1 MAQMNFIFSS
11 FGIACLRQHQSVFRR
26 IVSVSVF
33 LLALIPLA
41 VGLRAQVKSDSSIEF
56 KRLAAQL
63 STARLDGAAES
74 EVSQEKALAILDEL
88 ASSVLGG
95 SASPDLD
102 AANRRMADLVS
113 HVPPVGENYRLV
125 RLGGSPAA
133 YALVV
138 NFGLGGPAA
147 VRIYSNASGRYALAA
162 RIDHFVVK
170 DFFDSDIEMIP
181 VSTAEPVFVI
191 VAGRTD
197 DLATGMF
204 TAWRF
209 EGRRAVPLWSSDLL
223 QQSSYEAD
231 AEGFHLTY
239 CSEPDEDHPAQC
251 HKMTRDTYRLQG
263 REWKRIE
270 TKDLVPAK
278 AAPK

>member
-1 MAQMNFIFSS
+1 M
-11 FGIACLRQHQSVFRR
+11 G
-26 IVSVSVF
+26 
-33 LLALIPLA
+33 LLA
-41 VGLRAQVKSDSSIEF
+41 QTKTDSTLEF

-74 EVSQEKALAILDEL
+74 EVSQQKALGLLDEL
-88 ASSVLGG
+88 ASSALSG

-102 AANRRMADLVS
+102 AANRRMAGLVS
-113 HVPPVGENYRLV
+113 HVPPVGENYRLL

-133 YALVV
+133 YAMVV

-162 RIDHFVVK
+162 RIDRFVEK
-170 DFFDSDIEMIP
+170 DFFDSDIELIP
-181 VSTAEPVFVI
+181 VSSAEPVFVI

-204 TAWRF
+204 SAWRF
-209 EGRRAVPLWSSDLL
+209 DGRRAVPLWSSDLL

-231 AEGFHLTY
+231 GDGFHLTY
-239 CSEPDEDHPAQC
+239 CSEPDEDHPARC
-251 HKMTRDTYRLQG
+251 LKMTRDLYRLQDG
-263 REWKRIE
+263 DWKRIE
-270 TKDLVPAK
+270 TKDLGAVK
-278 AAPK
+278 TAPR

>member
-1 MAQMNFIFSS
+1 MNSIFSLFGLVRFRHQRRAIRFIFAVSIVLVIS
-11 FGIACLRQHQSVFRR
+11 IALMTR
-26 IVSVSVF
+26 I
-33 LLALIPLA
+33 L
-41 VGLRAQVKSDSSIEF
+41 AQVKGDSTAEF

-74 EVSQEKALAILDEL
+74 EPSQERALGILDEL
-88 ASSVLGG
+88 ASSALSS

-102 AANRRMADLVS
+102 AANRRLADLVS

-125 RLGGSPAA
+125 RLGGSPPT
-133 YALVV
+133 YAMVV

-147 VRIYSNASGRYALAA
+147 VRIYSNAKGHYAFAA
-162 RIDHFVVK
+162 GIDHFVQK
-170 DFFDSDIEMIP
+170 DFFDSDIELIP
-181 VSTAEPVFVI
+181 VSTSEPVFVI

-209 EGRRAVPLWSSDLL
+209 DGRRVASLWNSDLL
-223 QQSSYEAD
+223 QQSNYEAGGD
-231 AEGFHLTY
+231 GFHLTY
-239 CSEPDEDHPAQC
+239 CSQPDEDRPAQC
-251 HKMTRDTYRLQG
+251 LKMTRDTYLLQG
-263 REWKRIE
+263 SEWKRIE
-270 TKDLVPAK
+270 TKDLGPPK

>member
-1 MAQMNFIFSS
+1 MNSIFSL
-11 FGIACLRQHQSVFRR
+11 FGVVRVRRQQRSIR
-26 IVSVSVF
+26 IIVAVSIVLVALVALTTR
-33 LLALIPLA
+33 LL
-41 VGLRAQVKSDSSIEF
+41 AQVKSDSAAEF

-63 STARLDGAAES
+63 STARLDGTAES
-74 EVSQEKALAILDEL
+74 EPSQERALGILDEL
-88 ASSVLGG
+88 ASSALSS

-113 HVPPVGENYRLV
+113 HAPPVGENYRLV
-125 RLGGSPAA
+125 RLGGSPPR
-133 YALVV
+133 YAMVV

-147 VRIYSNASGRYALAA
+147 VRIYSNIDGRYAFAA
-162 RIDHFVVK
+162 GIDRFVQK
-170 DFFDSDIEMIP
+170 DFFDSDIELIT
-181 VSTAEPVFVI
+181 VSESEPVFVI

-204 TAWRF
+204 SAWRF
-209 EGRRAVPLWSSDLL
+209 DGRRVVTLWTSDLL

-231 AEGFHLTY
+231 GDGFHLTY

-251 HKMTRDTYRLQG
+251 LKMTRDTYLLQS

-270 TKDLVPAK
+270 TKDLGPLK
-278 AAPK
+278 PAPK

>member
-1 MAQMNFIFSS
+1 MNFIFSRC
-11 FGIACLRQHQSVFRR
+11 GIARPRHHQCAIQH
-26 IVSVSVF
+26 IAAVSIF

-41 VGLRAQVKSDSSIEF
+41 MGLLAQTKTDSTLEF

-74 EVSQEKALAILDEL
+74 EVSQQKALGLLDEL
-88 ASSVLGG
+88 ASSALSG

-102 AANRRMADLVS
+102 AANRRMAGLVS
-113 HVPPVGENYRLV
+113 HVPPVGENYRLL

-133 YALVV
+133 YAMVV

-162 RIDHFVVK
+162 RIDRFVEK
-170 DFFDSDIEMIP
+170 DFFDSDIELIP
-181 VSTAEPVFVI
+181 VSSAEPVFVI

-204 TAWRF
+204 SAWRF
-209 EGRRAVPLWSSDLL
+209 DGRRAVPLWSSDLL

-231 AEGFHLTY
+231 GDGFHLTY

-251 HKMTRDTYRLQG
+251 LKMTRDLYRLQAG
-263 REWKRIE
+263 DWKRIE
-270 TKDLVPAK
+270 TKDFGVVK
-278 AAPK
+278 ATPK